1 MKQPLIMKQNYL
13 KPQVDIMEFNLE
25 GPLCMS
31 GIDGNGS
38 IVQDVTID
46 DEFNW

>member
-25 GPLCMS
+25 VPLCMS
-31 GIDGNGS
+31 GIDGCM
-38 IVQDVTID
+38 
-46 DEFNW
+46 